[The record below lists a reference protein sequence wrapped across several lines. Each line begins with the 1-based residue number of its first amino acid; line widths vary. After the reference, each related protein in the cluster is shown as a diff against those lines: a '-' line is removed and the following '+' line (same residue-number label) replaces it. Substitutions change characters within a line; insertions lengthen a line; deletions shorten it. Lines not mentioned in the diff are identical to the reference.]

1 MQYAILLTLE
11 QKLGPNKNL
20 IQDVQELTALLQPFM
35 FKGWQTQPTTRKTI
49 ERQTRKYLR
58 KYMKQHNLTLQD
70 IDQLQQKI
78 MENVKTYG

>member
-11 QKLGPNKNL
+11 QKLGLNKSL

-58 KYMKQHNLTLQD
+58 KYIKQHNLTLQD

-78 MENVKTYG
+78 IENVKTYG